1 MVEVDD
7 MFCNLCDQRYT
18 RLVYSMYMR
27 YRGSGRMRSTY
38 YPGLVFTV
46 GSAYAASAI
55 LVSQNSAWSITVYIH
70 FGILTMQSAICYVW

>member
-46 GSAYAASAI
+46 GSAYAASISNWSHII
-55 LVSQNSAWSITVYIH
+55 LHGLLQCIH
-70 FGILTMQSAICYVW
+70 FGILTMQSAVCYIQ